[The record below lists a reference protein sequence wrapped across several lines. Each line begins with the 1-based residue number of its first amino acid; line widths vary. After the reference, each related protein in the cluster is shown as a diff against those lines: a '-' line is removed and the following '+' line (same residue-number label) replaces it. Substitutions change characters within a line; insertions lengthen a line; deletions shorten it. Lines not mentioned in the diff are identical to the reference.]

1 MNKRARC
8 SEVRE
13 RFVRQGDDRRK
24 SILALGLLLGLL
36 TSLPTAAHYLRL
48 AETLVEPDHFTVG
61 IALTGRPFAYRED
74 GQVHG
79 FELALASAVADA
91 HGLELKVVQL
101 PRAALLDALL
111 QGEVDA
117 VNTPAL
123 PAESNGV
130 ITIPYLRVGDHVMVL
145 KGNPFR
151 VHGAKDLSGRTVAA
165 TTGSTAESYAA
176 NINKQLITDGH
187 DPMNVHSFPY
197 QRDAHFPVS
206 MGHAAAYFIQTV
218 SAVGITQDAE
228 SRTRLVEGMFQPSR
242 EVGFA
247 VAARN
252 DDIFHAVEHA
262 IAAMV
267 ATGKYER
274 IRKQYD
280 LPAELSP
287 FR

>member
-1 MNKRARC
+1 
-8 SEVRE
+8 
-13 RFVRQGDDRRK
+13 
-24 SILALGLLLGLL
+24 LLLGLL
-36 TSLPTAAHYLRL
+36 TCLPASAHYLRL
-48 AETLVEPDHFTVG
+48 AEKLVEPGSLTVG
-61 IALTGRPFAYRED
+61 IALTGRPFSYRED
-74 GQVHG
+74 GKVRG
-79 FELALASAVADA
+79 FETAMAKAVADA
-91 HGLELKVVQL
+91 HGLELKIVQL
-101 PRAALLDALL
+101 PRASLLDALRR
-111 QGEVDA
+111 GEVDA
-117 VNTPAL
+117 VNSPAL
-123 PAESNGV
+123 SPGRDGV
-130 ITIPYLRVGDHVMVL
+130 ATIPYLRFGDHAMVL

-151 VHGAKDLSGRTVAA
+151 IQGLNDLSGRTAAA
-165 TTGSTAESYAA
+165 TAGSTAESYAA
-176 NINKQLITDGH
+176 NINKRLIADGR

-197 QRDAHFPVS
+197 QRDTHFPVS

-228 SRTRLVEGMFQPSR
+228 SRTRLIEGMFQPSR

-247 VAARN
+247 VAAQN
-252 DDIFHAVEHA
+252 DVVFHAVEHA

>member
-1 MNKRARC
+1 
-8 SEVRE
+8 VRE
-13 RFVRQGDDRRK
+13 RFVRQGDVRRK

-36 TSLPTAAHYLRL
+36 TSLPTAGHYLRL
-48 AETLVEPDHFTVG
+48 GEELVESDHFTVG
-61 IALTGRPFAYRED
+61 IALTGRPFAYREE
-74 GQVHG
+74 GRVRG
-79 FELALASAVADA
+79 FEIAVARAVADA
-91 HGLELKVVQL
+91 HGLDLKIVQL
-101 PRAALLDALL
+101 PRARLLEALLR
-111 QGEVDA
+111 GEVDA
-117 VNTPAL
+117 VNTMAL
-123 PAESNGV
+123 PPGSDGAT
-130 ITIPYLRVGDHVMVL
+130 IIPYLQVGDHVMVL

-151 VHGAKDLSGRTVAA
+151 VHAVKDLSGRTVA
-165 TTGSTAESYAA
+165 TTSGSTAESYAA
-176 NINKQLITDGH
+176 NINEQLITAGRE
-187 DPMNVHSFPY
+187 PMNVHSFPY
-197 QRDAHFPVS
+197 QRDTHFPVS

-228 SRTRLVEGMFQPSR
+228 SRTRLIEGMFQPSR

-247 VAARN
+247 VATRN